1 MQVGFRR
8 SEVKKRQLLVNN
20 KAILIKGA
28 CRHEH
33 DERRGK
39 AVTEAGMMKD
49 IQVLKQLN
57 FNAVRCSH
65 YPNCIRWC
73 ALSRFWDFVCLFVCV
88 FPYFPFFGSEPC
100 QAGQCCKQ
108 FEWDWKHPP

>member
-1 MQVGFRR
+1 MAAQVGFRK

-20 KAILIKGA
+20 KAVLIKGA

-49 IQVLKQLN
+49 IEVLKQLN

-65 YPNCIRWC
+65 YPNCIRW
-73 ALSRFWDFVCLFVCV
+73 
-88 FPYFPFFGSEPC
+88 
-100 QAGQCCKQ
+100 
-108 FEWDWKHPP
+108 